1 MEPWQMNPSIRYMD
15 RRTCSLSYKS
25 PVLAYD
31 YRLFAV
37 CDGSCR
43 LLIDGQ
49 TLVLNK
55 DSLAIFPPATP
66 YRFLFEESAPAVLY
80 DINFSLGFQ
89 PGARHALAPVPQA
102 LFDPAKMPE
111 QPDPVLFAQPL
122 LLTGAD
128 ELRRLTG
135 DILLERERHAPY
147 GGELCSAL
155 LKTVLLK
162 ALRLSQGGASDLPE
176 PVGAVMRYLEE
187 HCREK
192 IEGRELGRLFGYHPF
207 YLNRLFLLH
216 AGTTMHRYQAD
227 CRMKRACS
235 MLTSTRLSVREIA
248 DSLGFASPAYFSE
261 AFRRQHGV
269 TPGEFRRSAHASA
282 GSAR

>member
-128 ELRRLTG
+128 ELRRL
-135 DILLERERHAPY
+135 DDH
-147 GGELCSAL
+147 
-155 LKTVLLK
+155 
-162 ALRLSQGGASDLPE
+162 
-176 PVGAVMRYLEE
+176 
-187 HCREK
+187 
-192 IEGRELGRLFGYHPF
+192 
-207 YLNRLFLLH
+207 
-216 AGTTMHRYQAD
+216 
-227 CRMKRACS
+227 
-235 MLTSTRLSVREIA
+235 
-248 DSLGFASPAYFSE
+248 
-261 AFRRQHGV
+261 
-269 TPGEFRRSAHASA
+269 SA
-282 GSAR
+282 GYRHLQRTAGPGGSGAGAHHRHRGRRGGGHGL